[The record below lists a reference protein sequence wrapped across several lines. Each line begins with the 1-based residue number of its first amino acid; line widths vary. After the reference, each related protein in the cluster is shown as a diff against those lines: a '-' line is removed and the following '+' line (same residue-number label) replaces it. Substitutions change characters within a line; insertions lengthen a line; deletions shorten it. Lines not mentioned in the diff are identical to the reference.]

1 MSGVTATGVQLGGVC
16 AVGPAVWACGA
27 LWQKPSIA
35 RIVWYRFERL
45 K

>member
-1 MSGVTATGVQLGGVC
+1 MCLDLHTGVQLGGVC

-35 RIVWYRFERL
+35 RIVSYSL
-45 K
+45 VSL